1 MLTVSDSRGKCKEL
15 IVPVTINGK
24 IVDMELNTRDSVA
37 IIPKSVW
44 TDVLASKTVER
55 TDIKLRSYSRHERFK
70 LRRRDQKAV
79 LPVVITGND
88 GPVLMG
94 RDWLS
99 VLKLDWGQVKR
110 IFLEPVDK
118 LDKLRTKYSS
128 LFDGNLGTI
137 KGVTALLKIKDN
149 AMPQFFKPIP
159 VSFALRLPRSF
170 ADWTGKD
177 RCVECRRWNIRIGP
191 HLSSL

>member
-1 MLTVSDSRGKCKEL
+1 M
-15 IVPVTINGK
+15 
-24 IVDMELNTRDSVA
+24 
-37 IIPKSVW
+37 W
-44 TDVLASKTVER
+44 TGVLASKTVER
-55 TDIKLRSYSRHERFK
+55 TDIKLRSYSGPEISVIGELRFK

-79 LPVVITGND
+79 LPITTGND

-94 RDWLS
+94 CDWLS
-99 VLKLDWGQVKR
+99 ALKLDWGQVKR

-191 HLSSL
+191 HLSSLY